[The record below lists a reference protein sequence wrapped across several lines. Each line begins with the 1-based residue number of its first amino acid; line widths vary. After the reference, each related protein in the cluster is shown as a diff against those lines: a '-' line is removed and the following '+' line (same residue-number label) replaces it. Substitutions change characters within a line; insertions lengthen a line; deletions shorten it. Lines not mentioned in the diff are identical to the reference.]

1 MVLDIAKEF
10 VANAAA
16 MLFMAILGYIF
27 FSLSKYFSKARRKT
41 RERQL
46 ELIKSLSF
54 MHDLQADPE
63 KVLTVLIEANKRA
76 WLETLA
82 AIGYLM
88 LIVIFS
94 LWVIFVLSE
103 LEIVKIW

>member
-27 FSLSKYFSKARRKT
+27 FSLSRYFSKARRKT

-46 ELIKSLSF
+46 ELIKSFSVI
-54 MHDLQADPE
+54 HDLQADPE
-63 KVLTVLIEANKRA
+63 KVLAVLIEANKRA

-82 AIGYLM
+82 AVAYVMMIL
-88 LIVIFS
+88 IFS
-94 LWVIFVLSE
+94 MWVIVVLLE